1 MKKTQVKPIEVSEIK
16 PNYARGRISSWYFD
30 VRYAGDLALWHDDPL
45 PRNLSEYRQ
54 FLQKNDLTID
64 EDNIE
69 RDFFEFRKNM
79 GVAYDFNVTY
89 VLNPAFKI
97 PKRNNLSTVKWDEKS
112 KNGDDKYSNTVVGYV
127 FLRGLFGRGVNRAER
142 FRQKLLSEIN
152 ENSR

>member
-16 PNYARGRISSWYFD
+16 PNYVRGRISSWYFD

-64 EDNIE
+64 EDNIG

-79 GVAYDFNVTY
+79 GVAYDVHVTY
-89 VLNPAFKI
+89 
-97 PKRNNLSTVKWDEKS
+97 LSTVKWDEKS

-152 ENSR
+152 EKKQIR